1 MYIPANRIKPNLYT
15 RGNEYVRKSNRK
27 NYIGFYYSLWNGRFF
42 TGKTQNDKP
51 NEELIEVSA
60 AMADVWARRDEGQIF
75 QHYASNYD
83 GEVVPGQSQNMIDID
98 IYNFASDTDISVTKL
113 IPQQS
118 YPLPTEDDYLLGVFT
133 RYFAVKANE
142 LQYLELDH
150 LTYQK
155 LNKKSINWMWEMY
168 PIFSIQWTLIGDQT
182 EVARANRNQILIA
195 EQSNKRLGLNSFLR
209 KDYLKFYKYNEQTS
223 LFTEGGEYINRAT
236 GQEYIGY
243 YHIHPLKGPM
253 VGQFHTSTNH
263 NYLDPLIST
272 TSIETTDLPI
282 TGSASSSPST
292 NSSNS
297 SPSGGGY

>member
-223 LFTEGGEYINRAT
+223 LFTGGGEYINRAT

-272 TSIETTDLPI
+272 TSIETTDSPI
-282 TGSASSSPST
+282 TGSASSPPST

>member
-75 QHYASNYD
+75 QEYAYNYD
-83 GEVVPGQSQNMIDID
+83 KEVVPGQSQNMIDID

>member
-83 GEVVPGQSQNMIDID
+83 GEVVPGQFQNMIDID

-223 LFTEGGEYINRAT
+223 LFTKGGEYINRAT

-253 VGQFHTSTNH
+253 VGQFHTSTNQ
-263 NYLDPLIST
+263 N
-272 TSIETTDLPI
+272 I
-282 TGSASSSPST
+282 TIIFD
-292 NSSNS
+292 
-297 SPSGGGY
+297 

>member
-15 RGNEYVRKSNRK
+15 RGNEYMRKSSRE
-27 NYIGFYYSLWNGRFF
+27 NYIGFYYSLWNGKFF

-51 NEELIEVSA
+51 NEELIKVSA
-60 AMADVWARRDEGQIF
+60 ATADVWALRDEGQIF
-75 QHYASNYD
+75 QQYADNYD
-83 GEVVPGQSQNMIDID
+83 KEVVPGQSQNMIDIS
-98 IYNFASDTDISVTKL
+98 IYNSVSGTDISVTKL

-133 RYFAVKANE
+133 RYFAIKANE

-150 LTYQK
+150 ITYQK
-155 LNKKSINWMWEMY
+155 LNKKSINWAWEMY

-209 KDYLKFYKYNEQTS
+209 RDYLKFYKYNEQTS

-272 TSIETTDLPI
+272 TSIETTDSPI

>member
-253 VGQFHTSTNH
+253 VGQFHISTNH

-272 TSIETTDLPI
+272 TSIETTDSPI

>member
-243 YHIHPLKGPM
+243 YHIHPLNGPM
-253 VGQFHTSTNH
+253 VGPFHTSTNH

-272 TSIETTDLPI
+272 TSIETTDSPI
-282 TGSASSSPST
+282 TGSASSPPST

>member
-118 YPLPTEDDYLLGVFT
+118 YPFPTEDDYLLGVFT

-272 TSIETTDLPI
+272 TSIETTDSSI

>member
-209 KDYLKFYKYNEQTS
+209 KDYLKFY
-223 LFTEGGEYINRAT
+223 
-236 GQEYIGY
+236 QE
-243 YHIHPLKGPM
+243 
-253 VGQFHTSTNH
+253 S
-263 NYLDPLIST
+263 
-272 TSIETTDLPI
+272 
-282 TGSASSSPST
+282 
-292 NSSNS
+292 
-297 SPSGGGY
+297 

>member
-15 RGNEYVRKSNRK
+15 RGNEYMRKSSRE
-27 NYIGFYYSLWNGRFF
+27 NYIGFYYSLWNGKFF

-51 NEELIEVSA
+51 NEELIKVSA
-60 AMADVWARRDEGQIF
+60 ATADVWALRDEGQIF
-75 QHYASNYD
+75 QHYADNYD
-83 GEVVPGQSQNMIDID
+83 KEVVPGQSQNMIDIS
-98 IYNFASDTDISVTKL
+98 IYNSVSGTDISVTKL

-133 RYFAVKANE
+133 RYFAIKANE

-150 LTYQK
+150 ITYQK
-155 LNKKSINWMWEMY
+155 LNKKSINWAWEMY

-209 KDYLKFYKYNEQTS
+209 RDYLKFYKYNEQTS

-272 TSIETTDLPI
+272 TSIETTDSPI